1 MCFNILKGVS
11 DMSDLLNVDQYL
23 DPESLTWGT
32 VLVAFLTILVAVLLG
47 GWLRRQIRTSLE
59 SRDGIEQHTAAL
71 AGRMT
76 GWAVTL
82 IGIIAAMAIVGVEAG
97 PLVLLLLI
105 FGAMALISGRD
116 VVANFAAGLS
126 LQFTTPFVVGDR
138 IEIAGVTGWVE
149 AITAR
154 AVVLTTRD
162 RRTMYVP
169 NSMVIQSVLFNY
181 TDDEQRRSEVAFSV
195 AYGSDLGLTREITVD
210 AVSEIEMIHAHPAP
224 VAYVDALG
232 GDGIDMEMR
241 FYHDD
246 ADRIAVRDA
255 VAEAILVAL
264 EGTAIDLST
273 PEIIVQK
280 ADTHQ

>member
-1 MCFNILKGVS
+1 
-11 DMSDLLNVDQYL
+11 
-23 DPESLTWGT
+23 
-32 VLVAFLTILVAVLLG
+32 
-47 GWLRRQIRTSLE
+47 
-59 SRDGIEQHTAAL
+59 
-71 AGRMT
+71 
-76 GWAVTL
+76 
-82 IGIIAAMAIVGVEAG
+82 
-97 PLVLLLLI
+97 
-105 FGAMALISGRD
+105 
-116 VVANFAAGLS
+116 
-126 LQFTTPFVVGDR
+126 
-138 IEIAGVTGWVE
+138 
-149 AITAR
+149 
-154 AVVLTTRD
+154 
-162 RRTMYVP
+162 
-169 NSMVIQSVLFNY
+169 MVIQSVLFNY

-264 EGTAIDLST
+264 EGAAIDLST